1 MSLLERLEIKH
12 PFFLAPMAGVST
24 PALAAEVSNQG
35 GLGSLGLGASSI
47 TAARG
52 QILAT
57 QALTD
62 APFQVNFFC
71 HDSQKLDREITAQW
85 LDYLAPQFKRFNVSI
100 PTKLECIYPSFLD
113 NDDFLNL
120 VLETRPKA
128 VSFHF
133 GIPNAHQITT
143 LKAAGILTM
152 VSATNLP
159 EAQAIEAAGIDMII
173 AQGIEAGG
181 HRGIFNQHIDSAIK
195 TSDLVQ
201 LLSKKCDIPVIAA
214 GGIMTGVQARQ
225 MLQLGAQAVQLGTAF
240 VQCKSSNA
248 NAAYRKALFNSPI
261 TQITDSISGRPARG
275 LINQWHTEIDLPLRP
290 AVPAYPYTYD
300 LAKQL
305 HAAASQQGEHGYG
318 AYWAGSN
325 VAQIR
330 ELEAADLINQLAL
343 ELSQTQ

>member
-12 PFFLAPMAGVST
+12 PIFLAPMAGVST

-35 GLGSLGLGASSI
+35 GLGSLGVGASNI
-47 TAARG
+47 AAARE

-71 HDSQKLDREITAQW
+71 HDSQQLDDEITTQW
-85 LDYLAPQFKRFNVSI
+85 LNYLAPQFQRLNAAM
-100 PTKLECIYPSFLD
+100 PQKLECIYPSFLD

-133 GIPNAHQITT
+133 GIPHAHQIAA
-143 LKAAGILTM
+143 LKTAGIITM

-159 EAQAIEAAGIDMII
+159 EAKVIEAAGIDIII

-181 HRGIFNQHIDSAIK
+181 HRGIFNQCIDSAIK
-195 TSDLVQ
+195 TTDLVQ
-201 LLSKKCDIPVIAA
+201 LLSKNCSIPVIAA
-214 GGIMTGVQARQ
+214 GGIMTGQHARQ
-225 MLQLGAQAVQLGTAF
+225 MLQLGAAAVQLGTAF

-248 NAAYRKALFNSPI
+248 NAAYRKALFTSPI

-275 LINQWHTEIDLPLRP
+275 LINKWHTEIDLPQRP

-305 HAAASQQGEHGYG
+305 HAAASQQGDHGYG
-318 AYWAGSN
+318 AFWAGSN

-330 ELEAADLINQLAL
+330 ELEAADLINQLVL
-343 ELSQTQ
+343 ELSQI